1 MTTDSP
7 GDWRDL
13 NRQLNAEQI
22 EEIEASELDDELR
35 LSWARRLAT
44 SNLLQARFA
53 DVPAPTECAE
63 EPWPWEDNEDG
74 RYGRLFSVSSRI
86 VIPGADGMT
95 GAVGVGGQ
103 QFSDGTVQRWV
114 ETSGPMI
121 DAMTADQARDVA
133 AALLAAA
140 DELDRLNKQ
149 D

>member
-1 MTTDSP
+1 MTTDNP
-7 GDWRDL
+7 NDWRDL
-13 NRQLNAEQI
+13 ERRLTAEQI
-22 EEIEASELDDELR
+22 AEIDESELDDESR
-35 LSWARRLAT
+35 LSWARRLVD
-44 SNLLQARFA
+44 SNILQARFA
-53 DVPAPTECAE
+53 DISVPPGCAE

-95 GAVGVGGQ
+95 GVVGGGGR

-121 DAMTADQARDVA
+121 DAMTAEQARDVA